1 MSKLSL
7 VTAIYKNEG
16 NIIPFYKNFMEEIAP
31 YLDDYEI
38 IMINDRS
45 PDHSWEIMKELAEKD
60 PHIKIALLSR
70 NFGAYEANFIG
81 YQFVT
86 GDCVTV
92 KAVDLQEPAELTIS
106 MYNKWKEGA
115 KVVLA
120 VRENRN
126 DSFFSKFSANLYYE
140 FVRKFV
146 QPNMPV
152 GGFDT
157 YLIDREIADHI
168 VKMRERNS
176 PISLQIL
183 WSGYTRETVSYERK
197 KREIGKS
204 SWTFAKKFKLFMDS
218 LISFSY
224 VPVRLMSG
232 LGLTVL
238 CGTFLYAVFLV
249 VAKLLGKTDIAGY
262 TTLAVL
268 LLFFSGII
276 MFTLGILGEY
286 VWRVLENSRNRPIA
300 IVEEAVNI
308 EKKDLSYER

>member
-16 NIIPFYKNFMEEIAP
+16 NIIPFYENFMKEIAP

-38 IMINDRS
+38 IMVNDRS
-45 PDHSWEIMKELAEKD
+45 PDHSWEIMKELAQKD

-70 NFGAYEANFIG
+70 NFGAYEANYIG

-92 KAVDLQEPAELTIS
+92 KAVDLQEPARLTID
-106 MYNKWKEGA
+106 MYNKWKEGT

-120 VRENRN
+120 VRENRK
-126 DSFFSKFSANLYYE
+126 DSFFEKFSANLYYK
-140 FVRKFV
+140 FIRKFV
-146 QPNMPV
+146 QPNMPA

-157 YLIDREIADHI
+157 YLIDREVANHI
-168 VKMRERNS
+168 IKMRERNS

-183 WSGYTRETVSYERK
+183 WSGYTRESVSYERK

-218 LISFSY
+218 FISFSY
-224 VPVRLMSG
+224 VPVRFMSG
-232 LGLTVL
+232 LGLAVL
-238 CGTFLYAVFLV
+238 CGTLIYAIYLV
-249 VAKLLGKTDIAGY
+249 IAKLLGKTDIAGY

-268 LLFFSGII
+268 ILFFSGII

-286 VWRVLENSRNRPIA
+286 VWRVLENSRDRPIA
-300 IVEEAVNI
+300 IVEETVNI
-308 EKKDLSYER
+308 GK

>member
-16 NIIPFYKNFMEEIAP
+16 NIIPFYENFMSEIAP
-31 YLDDYEI
+31 HLDDYEI
-38 IMINDRS
+38 IMVNDRS
-45 PDHSWEIMKELAEKD
+45 PDHSWEIMKELAAKD
-60 PHIKIALLSR
+60 PHIKIVLLSR

-92 KAVDLQEPAELTIS
+92 KAVDLQEPAELTLN

-120 VRENRN
+120 VRENRK
-126 DSFFSKFSANLYYE
+126 DPFFSKIFANLYYK
-140 FVRKFV
+140 FIRVFV
-146 QPNMPV
+146 QPDMPI
-152 GGFDT
+152 GGFDI
-157 YLIDREIADHI
+157 YLIDREVANHI
-168 VKMRERNS
+168 IRMRERNS

-183 WSGYTRETVSYERK
+183 WTGYRKENVSYERK

-232 LGLTVL
+232 VGFTIF
-238 CGTFLYAVFLV
+238 CGTFIFAIYLII
-249 VAKLLGKTDIAGY
+249 AKLLGKIDIAGY
-262 TTLAVL
+262 TTLVVL
-268 LLFFSGII
+268 ILLFSGII

-286 VWRVLENSRNRPIA
+286 VWRVLENSRNRPVA
-300 IVEEAVNI
+300 VVEETVNI
-308 EKKDLSYER
+308 EKRE

>member
-7 VTAIYKNEG
+7 VTAIYKNEA
-16 NIIPFYKNFMEEIAP
+16 NIIPFYENFMSEIAP

-38 IMINDRS
+38 IMVNDRS
-45 PDHSWEIMKELAEKD
+45 PDHSWEIMKELAKKD
-60 PHIKIALLSR
+60 SHIKIALLSR
-70 NFGAYEANFIG
+70 NFRAYEANFVG

-92 KAVDLQEPAELTIS
+92 KAVDLQEPAELTVN
-106 MYNKWKEGA
+106 MYQKWKKGA

-126 DSFFSKFSANLYYE
+126 DSFFSNIFADLYYK
-140 FVRKFV
+140 FIRKFV

-157 YLIDREIADHI
+157 YLIDREVAEHVIR
-168 VKMRERNS
+168 MRERNS

-183 WSGYTRETVSYERK
+183 WSGYTREHVLYERK

-224 VPVRLMSG
+224 VPVRFMSG

-238 CGTFLYAVFLV
+238 CGTFVYAVYLV
-249 VAKLLGKTDIAGY
+249 VAKLFGRTNIAGY

-268 LLFFSGII
+268 ILFFSGII

-286 VWRVLENSRNRPIA
+286 IWRILDNSRNRPIA
-300 IVEEAVNI
+300 IVEESVNI
-308 EKKDLSYER
+308 EKKE

>member
-16 NIIPFYKNFMEEIAP
+16 NIIPFYENFMKEIAP

-38 IMINDRS
+38 IMVNDRS

-60 PHIKIALLSR
+60 SHIKVALLSR
-70 NFGAYEANFIG
+70 NFGAYEANYIG

-92 KAVDLQEPAELTIS
+92 KAVDLQEPAQLTID
-106 MYNKWKEGA
+106 MYNKWKEGT

-120 VRENRN
+120 VRENRK
-126 DSFFSKFSANLYYE
+126 DSFFEKFSANLYYK
-140 FVRKFV
+140 FIRRFV
-146 QPNMPV
+146 QPNMPE

-157 YLIDREIADHI
+157 YLIDREVADHI
-168 VKMRERNS
+168 IKMRERNS

-183 WSGYTRETVSYERK
+183 WSGYSRENVSYERR

-238 CGTFLYAVFLV
+238 CGTLIYAIYLII
-249 VAKLLGKTDIAGY
+249 AKLLGKTDIAGY

-268 LLFFSGII
+268 ILFFSGII

-300 IVEEAVNI
+300 IVEETINL
-308 EKKDLSYER
+308 EK